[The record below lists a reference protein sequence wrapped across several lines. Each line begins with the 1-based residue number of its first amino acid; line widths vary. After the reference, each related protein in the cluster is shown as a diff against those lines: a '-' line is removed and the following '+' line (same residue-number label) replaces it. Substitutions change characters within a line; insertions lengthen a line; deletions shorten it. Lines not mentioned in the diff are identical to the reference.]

1 MRKWLFELRKQKAL
15 TMKEVS
21 SRLGI
26 SESYYSLIES
36 GARQKHMDIY
46 LLVQIA
52 DLFERPILRLI
63 DDETKSWN
71 PSA

>member
-15 TMKEVS
+15 TMS